1 MTLWRRVLLEK
12 LTVLKVVK
20 KIPYFT
26 QLEGSITCS
35 QKLCH
40 QGMERP
46 RVADG
51 EDSLNIWA
59 EAREGKVFRLWGVN
73 GANNSL

>member
-1 MTLWRRVLLEK
+1 
-12 LTVLKVVK
+12 
-20 KIPYFT
+20 
-26 QLEGSITCS
+26 
-35 QKLCH
+35 
-40 QGMERP
+40 MERP

-73 GANNSL
+73 GANNSLLKKKHVLQGL